1 MSGRLR
7 RLAALS
13 GKQRRVLIEA
23 MLTHA
28 RVSAAHRVRPVV
40 KLAEAA
46 PKDAPAGRYGDVDIA
61 WITRAVAASSRY
73 APWRSVCLHRALTLH
88 RMLRRRGVPSVLH
101 YGISPVSGTF
111 GAHMWVTLGDDI
123 LIGGETRASHVC
135 VAHFPGETGSPCPT

>member
-13 GKQRRVLIEA
+13 RAERRILVEA
-23 MLTHA
+23 AWTHA
-28 RVSAAHRVRPVV
+28 RFSAAAKVRPVA
-40 KLAEAA
+40 KLAEATLKGWPLA
-46 PKDAPAGRYGDVDIA
+46 GGPADIA
-61 WITRAVAASSRY
+61 WIARAVAISSRLS
-73 APWRSVCLHRALTLH
+73 PWRSVCLHRALTLH

-101 YGISPVSGTF
+101 YGISPVSGKF

-135 VAHFPGETGSPCPT
+135 VAHFPCGTAAPCPA